1 MARHNNQK
9 INSPEMNERTLF
21 WIAGVCSTIGLAAI
35 ILLPLVI
42 GLADI
47 KISELTDDDLGKKV
61 SITGDIKF
69 KVQKDSLTI
78 IEINDGTGKIEAVF
92 FERIFLKKEKATI
105 IGVVSKYKGN
115 LQIKASDIR

>member
-1 MARHNNQK
+1 
-9 INSPEMNERTLF
+9 MNERTLF

-78 IEINDGTGKIEAVF
+78 IEINDGTGKIDAVF
-92 FERIFLKKEKATI
+92 F
-105 IGVVSKYKGN
+105 
-115 LQIKASDIR
+115 